1 MNKEVLLKNYLS
13 NLQVEVDV
21 ASYVHCPQNWRE
33 IDYVPGYNKFYWIRG
48 GQGWLKIGNEEYYP
62 KPGQLFIMPAGV
74 LQSYS
79 TISKNTFRKY
89 WCHFIAKIGD
99 VNLFDIIHCPVFV
112 DVGNDHRLEKLF
124 GKLICNME
132 SSQFTSIIKRKAALI
147 EIISYF
153 LDNTNIES
161 IFLSTS
167 PSVDKLNHVLSYIE
181 DNLSDNINI
190 ETLAQIVHFH
200 PNYFIKF
207 FRDHLGCSPIKYIN
221 RTRVEKAKYLLKNT
235 SLTIKEIADK
245 IGFNDSSYFSKTF
258 KKYTDLSPLEFRNRI
273 SSAILLTNK
282 KQ

>member
-1 MNKEVLLKNYLS
+1 MNKKVLLKNYLS

-33 IDYVPGYNKFYWIRG
+33 IDYIPGYNKFYWIRSG
-48 GQGWLKIGNEEYYP
+48 EGWLKIGNEEYYP

-79 TISKNTFRKY
+79 IISKNTFSKY

-99 VNLFDIIHCPVFV
+99 VNLFDIIHYPVFV
-112 DVGNDHRLEKLF
+112 NAGNDRRLEKLF
-124 GKLICNME
+124 DKLIFNME
-132 SSQFTSIIKRKAALI
+132 NNQFTSVIKRKAALI
-147 EIISYF
+147 EIIAYF

-181 DNLSDNINI
+181 NNLSDNINI

-221 RTRVEKAKYLLKNT
+221 RARVEKAKYLLKNT
-235 SLTIKEIADK
+235 SLTVKEIAGK

-258 KKYTDLSPLEFRNRI
+258 KKYTDLSPLEFRSRV
-273 SSAILLTNK
+273 SSAV
-282 KQ
+282 